1 MAKPK
6 LTKKSFLW
14 KAPHIGMEEL
24 AEIQKQVIDD
34 YVKPA
39 LEASPPLIR
48 LEIIVKTTR

>member
-24 AEIQKQVIDD
+24 PEIQRQVMDD
-34 YVKPA
+34 YVKQH
-39 LEASPPLIR
+39 LEMSPPLQR